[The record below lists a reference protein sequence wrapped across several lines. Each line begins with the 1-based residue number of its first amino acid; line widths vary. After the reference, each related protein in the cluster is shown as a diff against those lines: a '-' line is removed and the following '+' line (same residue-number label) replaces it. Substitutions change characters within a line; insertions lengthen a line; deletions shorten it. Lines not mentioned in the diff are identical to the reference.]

1 MPLSINTKEMLAIWY
16 SLCSFNQ
23 FLAGKSI
30 LIQSDNTTAVSYMSK
45 MGGMQSELCDKIV
58 IDIWNFAISM
68 GSWLHISH
76 LPDCLNSKADLAS
89 RVLND
94 ETEWKLDSDVFR
106 TICTLH
112 SFAPTIDLFASCLNT
127 KLKKFISF
135 VLDPNCFHVD
145 AFTLTWSEISYIFPP
160 FILLNRVLLKL
171 SETILQQTPLLP
183 PPHLTSM
190 EPGPAQ
196 PKLQLNEAYFH
207 YVIQQCFSTQDLSQQ
222 AASDF
227 IKSFAKG
234 TMSGYGGIYKE
245 WLHFAHQNHFNP
257 L

>member
-1 MPLSINTKEMLAIWY
+1 MICSGGSGFSREPGHPSLTPTLPLPCLQICLHMHGGVLNGFVANSHVSEREMPLSINTKEMLAIWY

-183 PPHLTSM
+183 HPPSH
-190 EPGPAQ
+190 
-196 PKLQLNEAYFH
+196 FH
-207 YVIQQCFSTQDLSQQ
+207 GTWTCTTQTP
-222 AASDF
+222 
-227 IKSFAKG
+227 I
-234 TMSGYGGIYKE
+234 E
-245 WLHFAHQNHFNP
+245 
-257 L
+257 